1 MTTFR
6 RAFLSAVL
14 AASTALPGLAA
25 GLDAAT
31 QARLAADREAIRQA
45 DASRRTVLLT
55 RTTDAGERQRALY
68 EFRDQRRKAVLDASE
83 ALLAVRGTV
92 PKEEWKAIV
101 EGIGA
106 GGGMPFLAEQV
117 QKELPAVVADPAR
130 RAAAD
135 KTVAELAATIKKRGS
150 DPGSARQKFIKLLE
164 KKNSTKDDFIDA
176 LEKITEAQEKL
187 DDAVL
192 DGVSNLQRTL
202 TPAEWDDLVRRLSP
216 AGGAPTN

>member
-1 MTTFR
+1 M
-6 RAFLSAVL
+6 
-14 AASTALPGLAA
+14 
-25 GLDAAT
+25 
-31 QARLAADREAIRQA
+31 
-45 DASRRTVLLT
+45 
-55 RTTDAGERQRALY
+55 QRH
-68 EFRDQRRKAVLDASE
+68 
-83 ALLAVRGTV
+83 V

-135 KTVAELAATIKKRGS
+135 KTVAELAAKIKKHGS

-192 DGVSNLQRTL
+192 DGVSNLAADADARRVGRRSSAGSPRPAARRRTDVSRQKQMHQFR
-202 TPAEWDDLVRRLSP
+202 E
-216 AGGAPTN
+216 